1 MKPLKC
7 CCNGDGRPV
16 CAPSKVLCKECLE
29 ALDKKINETFGK
41 FFKTAP
47 DITNRRAR
55 T

>member
-1 MKPLKC
+1 
-7 CCNGDGRPV
+7 
-16 CAPSKVLCKECLE
+16 
-29 ALDKKINETFGK
+29 LDKKINETFGK